1 MCKANALGIIRNAHG
16 IGSSRVCIDLSEYTD
31 FVYLSHNLMGKLAP
45 SGTDHKAEA
54 CTVYTAIVE
63 IIYIKYTSFI
73 KNHYQLCYTSSFIF
87 IHHIHTDNTPFYT
100 TAFTYWVQYL

>member
-54 CTVYTAIVE
+54 CTVYTAIFE

-73 KNHYQLCYTSSFIF
+73 KNHYQLCYTLYLYFFFKFYFHSS
-87 IHHIHTDNTPFYT
+87 YS
-100 TAFTYWVQYL
+100 YW